1 MFDPRTL
8 PTEIPIVLG
17 FIIENRTTTSS
28 GREVE
33 KATSMNPI
41 LVFPK
46 PVTLAKL
53 TELVIVKLLALIK
66 TTNEAIRTA
75 MFPIL
80 PSCSNTLLVPPLI
93 HWKRNSTNISVYLLR
108 IHFQFGESIATEK
121 GVSKWLKG
129 SSK

>member
-8 PTEIPIVLG
+8 PTEIPIACG
-17 FIIENRTTTSS
+17 FMRENMTTASS

-33 KATSMNPI
+33 KATNMNPI

-46 PVTLAKL
+46 PVMLAKL

-66 TTNEAIRTA
+66 TPNEAIRTA

-108 IHFQFGESIATEK
+108 IHFQMIKEIRIYFT
-121 GVSKWLKG
+121 LQLLR
-129 SSK
+129 

>member
-1 MFDPRTL
+1 M
-8 PTEIPIVLG
+8 
-17 FIIENRTTTSS
+17 IENMTTTSS

-108 IHFQFGESIATEK
+108 IHFQMIKEIRIGFKTAMGYFVYKFFEFFSFSFG
-121 GVSKWLKG
+121 
-129 SSK
+129 